1 MNDYHYYSCRCR
13 YVWMHYCE
21 LYLKLHMYILNPI
34 GLLEDNKLSLERYA
48 GNTDLEDSDLS
59 EDEARYWTALN
70 LANFFLENF
79 TEAIICVILL
89 CSGYDDFFLK
99 LFAIPTIINASV
111 RFLKILIPFL
121 VYTALPFC
129 LDIFLMLWE
138 YVSACV
144 AFIFR

>member
-1 MNDYHYYSCRCR
+1 M
-13 YVWMHYCE
+13 
-21 LYLKLHMYILNPI
+21 LYKFVILPIVNCTLNSICICLNPI

-121 VYTALPFC
+121 VYIA
-129 LDIFLMLWE
+129 LMLWE
-138 YVSACV
+138 YVSACI